1 MTAYGLDR
9 TCRCRCGVTS
19 PAIASLS
26 FSPTL
31 SHLPPPSHPLS
42 VLSVQSA
49 EVTEAEGDALEELG
63 LTDASCAAEVIPKDL
78 CV

>member
-1 MTAYGLDR
+1 L
-9 TCRCRCGVTS
+9 
-19 PAIASLS
+19 
-26 FSPTL
+26 
-31 SHLPPPSHPLS
+31 
-42 VLSVQSA
+42 LSVQSA